1 MYLHRPRLLRA
12 LQEGLP
18 EGVLVHA
25 PAGFGKTLLLKSFA
39 EAKGLP
45 YRRDWS
51 PEPGCYDL
59 RKPPPE
65 VLPGQVVA
73 ARQARLPALHRL
85 GPEDLAFTPEEVG
98 ELARRLGKR
107 ELAGPV
113 HALFGGWPHL
123 TRRALERGE
132 AAWTPELRAFLEGLL
147 PPLDLRPFLLPLPE
161 AAFRQAGFGE
171 AVEALLAQALAQ
183 GVPLRLLPAL
193 AAYLEATHP
202 LPPEE
207 TARRLLEAA
216 LALGAWEEALEA
228 AGRYG
233 GGLLLWT
240 LERAGRPLLE
250 GGKVEA
256 FFRHAERVAHPSP
269 RLRLLLALGH
279 RMRWE
284 LDRGLAVLEG
294 FPEEDPALLAEALL
308 ARGTLLGLKG
318 AHGEAEGVFSQGV
331 ALGETP
337 LRARFLTS
345 RGAARIRLGRYRE
358 AAEDLEEALFLS
370 RKERLKEVEALA
382 LHNLAIARHHLGEL
396 AEAVRL
402 YREVLPLKTAPLS
415 RAYTLL
421 SLGEALSYLGRFL
434 EAKRT
439 LFRAREEA
447 WASGDYRAMGYTLLN
462 LADLYREAGLPEA
475 EGLYRE
481 AEAHL
486 EKAHDPYALGLVHL
500 GLARLGA
507 KGSLERARAFFQEGG
522 SPGELA
528 EWHLVAG
535 RLCGRPEHFEEALRL
550 AEKAGA
556 GRLLLL
562 ARLEL
567 FLKAPSPGEAKAL
580 AREVLKAGFQD
591 FWLWE
596 RAFPLPLLAFEAGEE
611 GLLEALLAGVGWLR
625 VRSLKALEARTEEG
639 PLPLPSRK
647 ELLLLL
653 LLWRRKAL
661 EAEAL
666 ARLLFPGSKN
676 PKKRL
681 QVAVHHLREALDPDL
696 VRLEGEAYRAYLPPG
711 VWWDARVKESL
722 LRWARRLSLP
732 QAQARVEEALPGRF
746 SPRAYL
752 TDP

>member
-1 MYLHRPRLLRA
+1 MRVVFDPDGSTPETLRADFAALAEDFGMEWKMAREDCPRRTIILVSKFDHCLVDLIYRWRTGELAIEPVAIVSNHPRDAASRVDIGDIPFHHIPVTPDTKPAAEARLRA
-12 LQEGLP
+12 LAEETDAELV
-18 EGVLVHA
+18 VLARYMQVFSDELSAHF
-25 PAGFGKTLLLKSFA
+25 AGRAINIHHSF
-39 EAKGLP
+39 
-45 YRRDWS
+45 
-51 PEPGCYDL
+51 
-59 RKPPPE
+59 
-65 VLPGQVVA
+65 LPGFKG
-73 ARQARLPALHRL
+73 ARPYHQAHERGVKIIGATAHFVTADLDEGPIIHQDVERITHADS
-85 GPEDLAFTPEEVG
+85 PEDLVRKGRDIE
-98 ELARRLGKR
+98 RR
-107 ELAGPV
+107 V
-113 HALFGGWPHL
+113 
-123 TRRALERGE
+123 
-132 AAWTPELRAFLEGLL
+132 
-147 PPLDLRPFLLPLPE
+147 
-161 AAFRQAGFGE
+161 
-171 AVEALLAQALAQ
+171 
-183 GVPLRLLPAL
+183 
-193 AAYLEATHP
+193 
-202 LPPEE
+202 
-207 TARRLLEAA
+207 
-216 LALGAWEEALEA
+216 
-228 AGRYG
+228 
-233 GGLLLWT
+233 
-240 LERAGRPLLE
+240 
-250 GGKVEA
+250 
-256 FFRHAERVAHPSP
+256 
-269 RLRLLLALGH
+269 
-279 RMRWE
+279 
-284 LDRGLAVLEG
+284 
-294 FPEEDPALLAEALL
+294 
-308 ARGTLLGLKG
+308 
-318 AHGEAEGVFSQGV
+318 
-331 ALGETP
+331 
-337 LRARFLTS
+337 
-345 RGAARIRLGRYRE
+345 
-358 AAEDLEEALFLS
+358 
-370 RKERLKEVEALA
+370 
-382 LHNLAIARHHLGEL
+382 L

-580 AREVLKAGFQD
+580 AREVLKAGFQA

-666 ARLLFPGSKN
+666 ARLGLERAVVVHGAGGLDEASLAGPNTLRLVEAGQIRGAELDPGALG
-676 PKKRL
+676 L
-681 QVAVHHLREALDPDL
+681 QVAPIEALAGGDL
-696 VRLEGEAYRAYLPPG
+696 ALNRSILEAVLQGRGSQPQRDVVALNAALVLWAAGRADSVAEGL
-711 VWWDARVKESL
+711 D
-722 LRWARRLSLP
+722 
-732 QAQARVEEALPGRF
+732 QARQALASGLAWTVLERLRVALPAPAAG
-746 SPRAYL
+746 
-752 TDP
+752 